1 MFGLPLFA
9 ATTTSQQA
17 LLDIPILAW
26 VVFIAAVI
34 AMLLLDLFVI
44 NRKHEVPTIRK
55 ATIQSLGWISIGIL
69 TGLILWMIY
78 GGVAGA
84 EYFTGYV
91 IEKSL
96 SVDNIFVW
104 SVVLGFF
111 AIPGK
116 YRHRILFWGVFGALI
131 LRFIFISAGVTLIEN
146 FEPMVLILGAVL
158 IWSAIKLVRDGDDE
172 MDVSESRS
180 YKFFTKYIPTTKKL
194 DGAKF
199 FSRIEGP
206 LKATPLFLCLL
217 VVEVTDV
224 IFAVDSV
231 PAILAVAR
239 DPFIIFAS
247 NAMAILGLRSLYF
260 LFDAIKDKFSRLNQG
275 LAIILGGIGVKMIL
289 ASDMHIGPLQM
300 PGIHIPTWI
309 SLVAIFSI
317 LAASVIASIKWP
329 KEEN

>member
-1 MFGLPLFA
+1 ME
-9 ATTTSQQA
+9 
-17 LLDIPILAW
+17 LLQIGPWAW
-26 VVFIAAVI
+26 AIFIGFVSSL
-34 AMLLLDLFVI
+34 LLLDLLVFS
-44 NRKHEVPTIRK
+44 RKTEAPTIRK
-55 ATIQSLGWISIGIL
+55 AAIQSLCWIGIGIL
-69 TGLILWMIY
+69 TGIVMWLYY

-111 AIPGK
+111 AVPRK
-116 YRHRILFWGVFGALI
+116 YQHRVLFWGIFGALI
-131 LRFIFISAGVTLIEN
+131 MRFLFIVTGVALIER
-146 FEPMVLILGAVL
+146 FTFIMLLLGAML
-158 IWSAIKLVRDGDDE
+158 IWSGLKLLKDEDDDY
-172 MDVSESRS
+172 DVAETKS
-180 YKFFTKYIPTTKKL
+180 YKFFTKYLPTTKAR

-224 IFAVDSV
+224 IFAIDSV

-247 NAMAILGLRSLYF
+247 NAMAILGLRALYF
-260 LFDAIKDKFSRLNQG
+260 LFDAIKDKFNRLNQG
-275 LAIILGGIGVKMIL
+275 LAIILSAVGIKMIASFFGVHTPVWWSLTFIGVVL
-289 ASDMHIGPLQM
+289 AG
-300 PGIHIPTWI
+300 
-309 SLVAIFSI
+309 
-317 LAASVIASIKWP
+317 SVIASIRWP
-329 KEEN
+329 KKE